1 MSAPTGEMESVNVRK
16 IAAGLFVSLDGVVET
31 PERWSMPYF
40 NEELGQEVGAQMAA
54 ADTLLVGRITYQGF
68 AAAFAGQSG
77 GDADHMNSVQKVVVS
92 TTLDK
97 AEWQNSTLIKSNV
110 AEEIATLKRQPGKN
124 IGMSGSATLV
134 RWLLRQGLLDEL
146 HLLLIPTLVGHG
158 KRLFEDEG
166 DPVAMRLADSKVLSN
181 GVLHLTY
188 VPAAA

>member
-1 MSAPTGEMESVNVRK
+1 MESVNVRK

-68 AAAFAGQSG
+68 AAAFGGQSG
-77 GDADHMNSVQKVVVS
+77 GDADQMNSVQKVVVS

-110 AEEIATLKRQPGKN
+110 AEEIATLKQQPGKN

-146 HLLLIPTLVGHG
+146 HLLVIPTLVGHG

-166 DPVAMRLADSKVLSN
+166 DPVPMRLAESKLLSN
-181 GVLHLTY
+181 GVLHVTY

>member
-1 MSAPTGEMESVNVRK
+1 MALTKLKERIDVRK

-68 AAAFAGQSG
+68 AAAFGGQSG
-77 GDADHMNSVQKVVVS
+77 GDADHMNNVQKVVVS

-97 AEWQNSTLIKSNV
+97 AEWQNSTLIKGNV
-110 AEEIATLKRQPGKN
+110 AEEIARLKAQPGKN

-146 HLLLIPTLVGHG
+146 HLLVVPALVGHG
-158 KRLFEDEG
+158 KHLFEDEG
-166 DPVAMRLADSKVLSN
+166 EPVALRLAESKALSN